1 MTKIAPNNVLKD
13 QIIKT
18 FSVLWQTVLFLIVAV
33 PSQTMTKNIR
43 IKMKMNNNNIVQS
56 YNPIKMILK
65 NIMKT
70 GHMKI
75 IIFLEIVIQNV

>member
-70 GHMKI
+70 GHKKI

>member
-43 IKMKMNNNNIVQS
+43 IKTKMINNNIVQS